1 MVCSKLS
8 LKCSQKLAAEA
19 YMRTQLEDSWNDNNL
34 VARLFL
40 YQLQCHSDHHV
51 YPTRS
56 FQTLRNYEDV
66 PQLPA
71 GYAAMI
77 LPALISKWW
86 FKLMDQRVV
95 EHYARILSK
104 INIDPKS
111 QKRIHQKFTTLLS
124 KSSITSEQVRTQED
138 VG

>member
-19 YMRTQLEDSWNDNNL
+19 YMHTQLEDSWNDNNL

-40 YQLQCHSDHHV
+40 YQLQRHSDYHA

-56 FQTLRNYEDV
+56 FQTLKNYEDV

-71 GYAAMI
+71 GYAAML
-77 LPALISKWW
+77 LPALIPKWW
-86 FKLMDQRVV
+86 FKLMD
-95 EHYARILSK
+95 
-104 INIDPKS
+104 NIDLKAKKEFIKNLPLYCLNHPLHQSKLGL
-111 QKRIHQKFTTLLS
+111 KR
-124 KSSITSEQVRTQED
+124 V
-138 VG
+138 

>member
-19 YMRTQLEDSWNDNNL
+19 YTRTQPEHSWNDNNL

-40 YQLQCHSDHHV
+40 YQLQRHSDHHV

-71 GYAAMI
+71 GYGTMI
-77 LPALISKWW
+77 LPALIPKWW

-104 INIDPKS
+104 INIDPKAKKEFIKNLPLYCLNHPLHQS
-111 QKRIHQKFTTLLS
+111 KLGLKRM
-124 KSSITSEQVRTQED
+124 
-138 VG
+138 

>member
-8 LKCSQKLAAEA
+8 LKCSQKLAAET
-19 YMRTQLEDSWNDNNL
+19 YMRTQPEHSWNDNNL
-34 VARLFL
+34 VAHRFL
-40 YQLQCHSDHHV
+40 YQLQRHSDHHV

-71 GYAAMI
+71 GYAAML
-77 LPALISKWW
+77 LPALIPKWW

-104 INIDPKS
+104 INIDPKAKKEFIKNLPLYCLNHPLHQS
-111 QKRIHQKFTTLLS
+111 KLGLKRM
-124 KSSITSEQVRTQED
+124 
-138 VG
+138 